1 MTPPVAGDAYVLIMA
16 GGGGTRL
23 WPASRKQRPKQF
35 LPMLDGG
42 ETLLGATVARVAGVV
57 PPERIFV
64 VTAADQVREVERT
77 APSIPRENIVV
88 EPRARNTA
96 PCIGLGALEILRRDP
111 AGVMAVLRALG
122 STTMFSLGIEGA
134 VRSTSRT

>member
-35 LPMLDGG
+35 LPMLDPQPAPAGMRLMT

-57 PPERIFV
+57 PPERILV
-64 VTAADQVREVERT
+64 VTAADQVGEVHRT
-77 APSIPRENIVV
+77 APSIPRDNVVV
-88 EPRARNTA
+88 EPKARNTA
-96 PCIGLGALEILRRDP
+96 P
-111 AGVMAVLRALG
+111 
-122 STTMFSLGIEGA
+122 
-134 VRSTSRT
+134 